1 MTFPQRSYFFLF
13 LESQEERAAL
23 AQVALINYRM
33 GGEALPLDAYGKG
46 RLIMSTIAASES
58 TPAAL
63 VDTTS
68 RPPLYRFTVS
78 QFDRMLRDGT
88 IGSQDRVE
96 LIDGLVVTILA

>member
-1 MTFPQRSYFFLF
+1 VPLGV
-13 LESQEERAAL
+13 QET
-23 AQVALINYRM
+23 
-33 GGEALPLDAYGKG
+33 G

-58 TPAAL
+58 TLAAL
-63 VDTTS
+63 VVPTS

-96 LIDGLVVTILA
+96 LIDGLVVTRTSKNPPHILAGKLLFSALSRGRRIGQAERTAQPGKCS